1 MRLLDTTS
9 FELRNGEQ
17 HSFRQEGYAILS
29 HRWVGLEI
37 TFDDLK
43 NYTTELRTGTRPL
56 SSPQADK
63 IRGACET
70 ARNQGIKWMWIDT
83 CCINKNSAT
92 EESESINSMFKWY
105 REAELCITY
114 LADVKRDAR
123 LPITS
128 PNIFQRT
135 SSEEPSEWFFR
146 GWTLQE
152 LLAPQ
157 EMQLFD
163 MNWNYIGTKR
173 EMADTLARITGINA
187 RYLTGVEHFR
197 GACIAAKMSWMAHRT
212 TTREEDMAYS
222 MVGIFGITMT
232 PQYGEGRGAFMRLQE
247 ILLTTYLFDESLF
260 AWKMPEL
267 DSGSKYGIR
276 KDKWAPGEWG
286 LLAYSPE
293 WFGGCGD
300 IETVSEQEGARSF
313 VMTPQGLRAPI
324 RRQLYNGE
332 MKALDGMFGVLW
344 ITIVGSIPAAI
355 GFQYV
360 KHLLNKKAM
369 EDFAFVLNCYRR
381 DTNGQRA
388 NVAIYLRPTTVDKVR
403 YRNKSVSPYLVSKRI
418 RCDELDVKSNPITDF
433 GEGVV
438 LQPRPSFTS

>member
-9 FELRNGEQ
+9 YELRNGEQ
-17 HSFRQEGYAILS
+17 GSFRQEGYAILS

-37 TFDDLK
+37 TFDELK
-43 NYTTELRTGTRPL
+43 NHTAELRTGTRPL
-56 SSPQADK
+56 SSPQVDK

-105 REAELCITY
+105 REAKLCITY
-114 LADVKRDAR
+114 LSDVKRDAG

-128 PNIFQRT
+128 SKIFQRT
-135 SSEEPSEWFFR
+135 YNEEPSEWFSR

-157 EMQLFD
+157 DMQFYD
-163 MNWNYIGTKR
+163 RDWAYIGTKR
-173 EMADTLARITGINA
+173 EMADTLARVSGIDA
-187 RYLTGVEHFR
+187 RYLTGASHFR
-197 GACIAAKMSWMAHRT
+197 EACIAVKMSWMAQRT

-222 MVGIFGITMT
+222 MVGIFGVTMT

-247 ILLTTYLFDESLF
+247 ILLSTYHFDESLF

-267 DSGSKYGIR
+267 TSGAEHGVGG
-276 KDKWAPGEWG
+276 DKWAAGEWG
-286 LLAYSPE
+286 LIAASPE
-293 WFGGCGD
+293 WFGGSGD
-300 IETVSEQEGARSF
+300 IVTIPERPEARSF

-324 RRQLYNGE
+324 RRQLYAGK
-332 MKALDGMFGVLW
+332 MKVLDGMFAVLW
-344 ITIVGSIPAAI
+344 ITILGSIPAIA

-360 KHLLNKKAM
+360 KHALNKKAK
-369 EDFAFVLNCYRR
+369 EDFAFTLNCYRR
-381 DTNGQRA
+381 DASGGFV
-388 NVAIYLRPTTVDKVR
+388 NVEIYLRPTTVDKIR
-403 YRNKSVSPYLVSKRI
+403 YRSKIAPVFFVSKRI
-418 RCDELDVKSNPITDF
+418 RCNELGARLKPVTDF
-433 GEGVV
+433 GEGIV
-438 LQPRPSFTS
+438 LQPRPNF